1 VLANVFPSG
10 EYATAIV
17 LLGGGANGQ
26 YLPATRRS
34 ASDSAHRLNRPL
46 ASSSRVSLDV
56 NAFAFVI
63 VVVIVV
69 LAFAFVSPSHERD
82 ADASA
87 SREDSRESSLA
98 DSRARARALV
108 PRSRSRAMRNT
119 FPDVPASSARLPR
132 IARARERERFE
143 IRKVTT
149 FIR

>member
-56 NAFAFVI
+56 NAFAFV
-63 VVVIVV
+63 VVVIIVV
-69 LAFAFVSPSHERD
+69 LAFAFVSPSHARD
-82 ADASA
+82 ADA

>member
-1 VLANVFPSG
+1 MLANVFPSG

-56 NAFAFVI
+56 NAFAFVVIVIIVII
-63 VVVIVV
+63 VVN
-69 LAFAFVSPSHERD
+69 AFAFVSPSHARD
-82 ADASA
+82 ADA

-143 IRKVTT
+143 
-149 FIR
+149 

>member
-1 VLANVFPSG
+1 MLANVFPSG

-56 NAFAFVI
+56 NAFAFV
-63 VVVIVV
+63 VVVIIVV
-69 LAFAFVSPSHERD
+69 LAFAFVSPSHARD
-82 ADASA
+82 ADA

>member
-56 NAFAFVI
+56 NAFAFV
-63 VVVIVV
+63 VVVIIVV
-69 LAFAFVSPSHERD
+69 LAFAFVSPSHARD
-82 ADASA
+82 ADA

-108 PRSRSRAMRNT
+108 PRSQSRAMRNT